1 MLNVAAQY
9 RIRQAYYIEKKSQ
22 REIAREFGCSRN
34 TVKKALEQEAP
45 FEYRRQQ
52 PAPAPVLGPYK
63 ERLKELVEA
72 NRELPRKQRYT
83 ARKMY
88 EVIRAEGYE
97 GAESTVRYHVAQ
109 LCTVLVHQHP
119 GLFTSHRDPA
129 WSVFTQITSPFGNS
143 FLANQGKICLKC

>member
-1 MLNVAAQY
+1 MLNVADQY

-22 REIAREFGCSRN
+22 REIAREFGYSRN
-34 TVKKALEQEAP
+34 TVKKALEQKAA
-45 FEYRRQQ
+45 FTYRRQQ

-63 ERLKELVEA
+63 TRLQELVTA

-88 EVIRAEGYE
+88 EIIREAGYA

-109 LCTVLVHQHP
+109 LRKVT
-119 GLFTSHRDPA
+119 
-129 WSVFTQITSPFGNS
+129 
-143 FLANQGKICLKC
+143 GKQRVYIPLE